1 MSNDKVELQ
10 SMDREVLFQFTW
22 ADYAV
27 FGTMLAVSSIIG
39 LFFGFKDYRKSRNQP
54 VNEATSDANMLNYLV
69 GGRKMAI
76 FPVGCS
82 LVATWTSAIALF
94 GTTGET
100 YMFGGEYLLFLT
112 GIVFLGFVST

>member
-1 MSNDKVELQ
+1 MEK
-10 SMDREVLFQFTW
+10 EVLFQFTW
-22 ADYAV
+22 ADYTV
-27 FGTMLAVSSIIG
+27 FGTMLTVSSLIG
-39 LFFGFKDYRKSRNQP
+39 LFFGYKDYRRSRNQ
-54 VNEATSDANMLNYLV
+54 VVSEATSDENMLNYLV

-100 YMFGGEYLLFLT
+100 YVFGGEYLVFLT
-112 GIVFLGFVST
+112 GIIFLGFVSTWRNS